1 VIALVAASALLAYAP
16 TALAQPAVAVF
27 PSPSTN
33 SALPQTQITFR
44 GIPASQ
50 IGHITVVGSTSGA
63 HSGTIEAD
71 SDGQGGSFIPS
82 TPFTAGETVT
92 VTTGLNVINGT
103 NGSFHFGIA
112 VPFGTINPMKL
123 PMVPAGSNGVQ
134 HFHSRADFEL
144 ASITVNKHSSFP
156 TTATSS

>member
-1 VIALVAASALLAYAP
+1 MAAPA
-16 TALAQPAVAVF
+16 ALAQPAVAVF

-50 IGHITVVGSTSGA
+50 IGHVTVVGSSSGA

-103 NGSFHFGIA
+103 NGSFHFGDRGSVRDDQSDEA
-112 VPFGTINPMKL
+112 PDGPGRLERRPAL
-123 PMVPAGSNGVQ
+123 P
-134 HFHSRADFEL
+134 L
-144 ASITVNKHSSFP
+144 AP
-156 TTATSS
+156 